1 MRRPISRTGHGIV
14 DYTVAA
20 IEGALARTLPASP
33 GVQRLLGLSAANAL
47 LLALLTR
54 YELGLVK
61 VLPMRAHLVLDG
73 IFAATFLAAPLAADE
88 HDPRSVRVA
97 LAALGAAGA
106 ATALLT
112 DPDRA

>member
-1 MRRPISRTGHGIV
+1 MRRPISRTGHGVV
-14 DYTVAA
+14 DYAVAA

-33 GVQRLLGLSAANAL
+33 RVQRLLALSASNAL